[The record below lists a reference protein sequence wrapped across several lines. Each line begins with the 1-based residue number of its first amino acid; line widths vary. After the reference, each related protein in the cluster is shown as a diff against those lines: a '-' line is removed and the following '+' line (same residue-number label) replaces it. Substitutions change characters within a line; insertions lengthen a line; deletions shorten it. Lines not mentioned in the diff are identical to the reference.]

1 MYFSGSIG
9 RITDYVRTAQLE
21 QDWQKKK
28 IELSGAKSED
38 TKRADDWIKAKRVE
52 DIKNK
57 MKSGRRLSHDEKEF
71 LRINAPDLYEK
82 AMKIEK
88 ERDEFR
94 RALEKC
100 KTKEEASRLQ
110 AQKAMELQT
119 EAQATSV
126 KFKDGKE
133 RDEAE
138 FIAMRM
144 MAIFDEFAD
153 FTKSKEYAE
162 LSKESDEIKEE
173 NEENEED
180 NENIMENSED
190 DEENEN
196 VMKDNED
203 DEKSEN
209 VENNKNGEKSKK
221 GGKSK
226 FKKIKML
233 SNEHVIIESYKLN
246 MAKVMNRSATSN
258 TSNPQSSSAI
268 TSSYASSVNKLV
280 G

>member
-21 QDWQKKK
+21 QNWQKKK

-38 TKRADDWIKAKRVE
+38 AKRADDWIKAKRVE
-52 DIKNK
+52 EIKSK
-57 MKSGRRLSHDEKEF
+57 MKAGRRLSHEEKEF

-100 KTKEEASRLQ
+100 KTKEEARRLQ
-110 AQKAMELQT
+110 TEKALELQT
-119 EAQATSV
+119 EMQATSC
-126 KFKDGKE
+126 KTKDGKE
-133 RDEAE
+133 SKEAE

-162 LSKESDEIKEE
+162 LSNESDEIKEE
-173 NEENEED
+173 NEENEE
-180 NENIMENSED
+180 NGENIMGNGED

-196 VMKDNED
+196 VMKDSED
-203 DEKSEN
+203 DEKS
-209 VENNKNGEKSKK
+209 
-221 GGKSK
+221 GKSK

-246 MAKVMNRSATSN
+246 MAKVMNRPHSKFTSSTTSTTSN
-258 TSNPQSSSAI
+258 TPNPQSSSAI